1 MKTKISTILL
11 FSAVFLL
18 SVAHAGE
25 SAVPLQKG
33 VRIASDD
40 LLYNGQQLS
49 SRDAQDLS
57 NLKGIDLSMLQ
68 PSSNDIWSD
77 SKSVLDDQQVIQLAD
92 GDSLTFQG
100 SLASNSGLYRF
111 NASPDN
117 SSKIYTVHLD
127 KTLHTLLLRK
137 NLLRK
142 LGFIIPAIKY
152 IKKLTINFN
161 TVEEREQFLKKDV
174 PESTLGA
181 AERWVKNINDLSISL
196 QDVAVTEPSEND
208 FYNVAMGV
216 PTQTINSRTLRS
228 LVIPYS
234 VLDLYESV
242 NKFSWIDG
250 KIDNRAAVLDHFTGN
265 DFTTT
270 IEDAQWMLRRLNK
283 LTRADIKEVVDGAY
297 FPAEVGQVVTE
308 KILSRRNSL
317 NRLFSENA
325 TDIAV
330 NQKISVGD
338 NVKEGKI
345 IQNDWFT
352 RK

>member
-127 KTLHTLLLRK
+127 KTLHSLL
-137 NLLRK
+137 
-142 LGFIIPAIKY
+142 
-152 IKKLTINFN
+152 
-161 TVEEREQFLKKDV
+161 
-174 PESTLGA
+174 
-181 AERWVKNINDLSISL
+181 
-196 QDVAVTEPSEND
+196 
-208 FYNVAMGV
+208 
-216 PTQTINSRTLRS
+216 
-228 LVIPYS
+228 
-234 VLDLYESV
+234 
-242 NKFSWIDG
+242 
-250 KIDNRAAVLDHFTGN
+250 
-265 DFTTT
+265 
-270 IEDAQWMLRRLNK
+270 
-283 LTRADIKEVVDGAY
+283 
-297 FPAEVGQVVTE
+297 
-308 KILSRRNSL
+308 
-317 NRLFSENA
+317 
-325 TDIAV
+325 
-330 NQKISVGD
+330 
-338 NVKEGKI
+338 
-345 IQNDWFT
+345 
-352 RK
+352 